1 MIGVPELGLCKL
13 CELSDFADGELR
25 DLIRDVYASD
35 RERFGDPDFPAGR
48 EYRKYWEVAMTLR
61 AFRAFGALRET
72 AEILGVG
79 AGHEATIYWL
89 TRHVARVIA
98 TDLYER
104 VDVWSESDSGHEM
117 LTDPGRYWDGPWN
130 PERLEVR
137 HMSGLDLE
145 FEDESFDAIFSSSSI
160 EHFGDFTDIRRSVE
174 EMFRVLKPGG
184 VAALATEFRLEGP
197 GPGEPGLLRF
207 DEPELRS
214 LLLDGLWW
222 DPATPLDTTISD
234 ETLASPVPIEEA
246 MADLE
251 AGRHGWSRYPHIVL
265 RDGAYLW
272 TSVHVAVVKSRL
284 TATEW
289 RRRAG
294 RLPPKPTLGRRL
306 EKRVLQPLS
315 RVKARLRRPL
325 GA

>member
-1 MIGVPELGLCKL
+1 VPDSRLPHCKL
-13 CELSDFADGELR
+13 CEFSDFADPELG

-35 RERFGDPDFPAGR
+35 RDHFGEPDFPVGR

-61 AFRAFGALRET
+61 AFRALGALHEDT
-72 AEILGVG
+72 KVLGVG

-89 TRHVARVIA
+89 TRHVEKVVA
-98 TDLYER
+98 TDLYEQE
-104 VDVWSESDSGHEM
+104 DIWSESDSGSEM
-117 LTDPGRYWDGPWN
+117 LTDPGRYWDGAWN
-130 PERLEVR
+130 PQRLEVR
-137 HMSGLDLE
+137 HMSGLELA

-160 EHFGDFTDIRRSVE
+160 EHFGDFADVRRSVE

-246 MADLE
+246 IADLE
-251 AGRHGWSRYPHIVL
+251 TGRHGWSRYPHIVL

-272 TSVHVAVVKSRL
+272 TSVHVALIKARL
-284 TATEW
+284 TAAEW
-289 RRRAG
+289 RRSAG

-315 RVKARLRRPL
+315 RVKARLRRPR